1 MMVFQAVQ
9 EIYGTMA
16 PAQSLS
22 DANEQG
28 KSDVS
33 VKSEN
38 KDFADT
44 KEAVGFCS
52 DNGEDGILCDGS
64 LKDTARDVDVLDER
78 KLNHILKSEKL
89 VLVDDKDASGL
100 LCTNKGEDVDYCV
113 GSSTSLNKVDND
125 VDQEIDIVSCTEG
138 IDSKTVNFDDPDAT
152 EYSSSFG
159 DTFSGLK
166 SEMKQ
171 ENGDMEVDSPFVPSN
186 GDPTG
191 LDALNR
197 DFRKKKVNAQ
207 WRKCISPLLWRC
219 QWLELRMKQLFS
231 QASMYDKELASYKH
245 EKELQS
251 KIIELDTSGSRSVPF
266 PSRNNQKRVMKRR
279 KRKRTEDKVDISS
292 YMSNHVVFSYYENR
306 RTDTDGHSVDD
317 CGEGNAFCICSGFS
331 DYDDN
336 IIGNDDNE
344 WLLGLKGGDGSLEQV
359 LLNIESVQSRIV
371 TLKTQLNNVM
381 GRDVRARSD
390 ANLFLGDP
398 PVSFLQNVTGGGTL
412 STRLPGTPPHHESE
426 CETEAVMPVSE
437 GSSYGLLSAGDVTL
451 DQHHRRDLC
460 KDVRSL
466 LSALCISCFLK
477 HFNRKTGNP
486 QGFQCPTQFCFRK
499 LLVGHSYC
507 SENHLFINLRR
518 EYLLIGF
525 YLVWVQNEEDVLID
539 NQVAEEEYQ
548 NFENAS
554 HETDKLEDMEKSN
567 SEIHSGNE
575 STAPM
580 VPVREASQPETNIEM
595 PSQTV
600 LKPCYTG
607 KRRGRKPK
615 KKKRQARLVA
625 ALPQPKSKKL
635 HVSSSSRS
643 SRAHTRGPS
652 KTEKLLASSPKLW
665 RSERLKLRRLA
676 GKKT

>member
-1 MMVFQAVQ
+1 MGIWKLIHRLLLQMG
-9 EIYGTMA
+9 IPLDWMR
-16 PAQSLS
+16 LI
-22 DANEQG
+22 
-28 KSDVS
+28 
-33 VKSEN
+33 
-38 KDFADT
+38 
-44 KEAVGFCS
+44 
-52 DNGEDGILCDGS
+52 GIL
-64 LKDTARDVDVLDER
+64 
-78 KLNHILKSEKL
+78 
-89 VLVDDKDASGL
+89 
-100 LCTNKGEDVDYCV
+100 
-113 GSSTSLNKVDND
+113 
-125 VDQEIDIVSCTEG
+125 
-138 IDSKTVNFDDPDAT
+138 
-152 EYSSSFG
+152 
-159 DTFSGLK
+159 
-166 SEMKQ
+166 
-171 ENGDMEVDSPFVPSN
+171 
-186 GDPTG
+186 
-191 LDALNR
+191 
-197 DFRKKKVNAQ
+197 
-207 WRKCISPLLWRC
+207 
-219 QWLELRMKQLFS
+219 
-231 QASMYDKELASYKH
+231 
-245 EKELQS
+245 
-251 KIIELDTSGSRSVPF
+251 
-266 PSRNNQKRVMKRR
+266 
-279 KRKRTEDKVDISS
+279 
-292 YMSNHVVFSYYENR
+292 
-306 RTDTDGHSVDD
+306 
-317 CGEGNAFCICSGFS
+317 
-331 DYDDN
+331 DDN

-390 ANLFLGDP
+390 VNLFLGDP

-437 GSSYGLLSAGDVTL
+437 GSSYCLLSAGDVTL
-451 DQHHRRDLC
+451 DQHHKRDLC
-460 KDVRSL
+460 KD
-466 LSALCISCFLK
+466 
-477 HFNRKTGNP
+477 
-486 QGFQCPTQFCFRK
+486 
-499 LLVGHSYC
+499 
-507 SENHLFINLRR
+507 
-518 EYLLIGF
+518 
-525 YLVWVQNEEDVLID
+525 NEEDVLID

-580 VPVREASQPETNIEM
+580 VPVREASQPETNIET